1 MSQSAAAIASIAIIN
16 KSAPYGSSNA
26 QESLDMALAM
36 SNFAQDVSVFFIEDG
51 VLQLLVSQDPT
62 AINAKAYHKTFAA
75 LEFYDIENIYV
86 CKHSLLQR
94 SIEASQL
101 CIPVTLIELED
112 LSKLLSKQQ
121 HVMTF

>member
-1 MSQSAAAIASIAIIN
+1 
-16 KSAPYGSSNA
+16 
-26 QESLDMALAM
+26 MALAL
-36 SNFAQDVSVFFIEDG
+36 SNFTQDVSVFFIEDG

-62 AINAKAYHKTFAA
+62 VINAKAYHKTFAA

-86 CKHSLLQR
+86 CKNRLLQR
-94 SIEASQL
+94 GIEASQL